1 MDILWKS
8 EEKTGGVED
17 LVIPLYHDRT
27 IRYYIRISCLHADY
41 CRLKFMFQN
50 TNTTED
56 LSERL
61 SKIDCSLKAGTDEIY
76 LGSRILQEKSNV
88 IRDTIEDIIINVTST
103 IHVHC
108 TVVGFSKENLVEKCK
123 RISPECYKGNIEVYE
138 ENEHAW
144 IVGRDVKELEILKKQ
159 LTDENVMQKAS
170 YSLKGLCKI

>member
-8 EEKTGGVED
+8 EEKTGRVKD
-17 LVIPLYHDRT
+17 LVIPLYHDTT
-27 IRYYIRISCLHADY
+27 IRFYIRISCLHADY
-41 CRLKFMFQN
+41 YRLKFMFQN

-61 SKIDCSLKAGTDEIY
+61 SKIDCSLKAGTKEIH

-88 IRDTIEDIIINVTST
+88 IRDTIKDIIINVTST
-103 IHVHC
+103 IHVQC

-123 RISPECYKGNIEVYE
+123 RISPECFKGNIEVYG

-144 IVGRDVKELEILKKQ
+144 IVGRDVKELEIIKKQ
-159 LTDENVMQKAS
+159 LTDENGMQKAS
-170 YSLKGLCKI
+170 YSLKGLCNF